1 MIDVNTPN
9 SIGGILL
16 VLLFAFVVISALIT
30 TGLLPVL
37 IALVAGGVVV
47 YVVYVL
53 VMRIHRLFMRGGIR
67 RGGGES
73 S

>member
-16 VLLFAFVVISALIT
+16 VLLILFVVISALIT

-37 IALVAGGVVV
+37 IALAVGGVVV
-47 YVVYVL
+47 YVAYVL
-53 VMRIHRLFMRGGIR
+53 LMRTHRLFMRGRLG
-67 RGGGES
+67 RGRGDS
-73 S
+73 